1 MKTRIQIKKTRVKRR
16 LERWTPRRG
25 CSRIT
30 AASLLPHDRLFT
42 DPLCHTFEG
51 AWHADPGSFARKCV
65 VIPFKGLCP
74 FPSKFTIL
82 CVTFLYSVGVTETV
96 ICIQDF
102 ATSLINNIFS
112 LLKRMGNKL
121 ATRSHLDRSDQRR
134 YMFSDPLP
142 TCPLTPKSPL
152 SPLLD
157 SILPKISHLK
167 SDHSFLTIG
176 NHRILIRNNS

>member
-1 MKTRIQIKKTRVKRR
+1 MIVSSPTHCAIPLRVRG
-16 LERWTPRRG
+16 TPTLAL
-25 CSRIT
+25 SRE
-30 AASLLPHDRLFT
+30 S
-42 DPLCHTFEG
+42 
-51 AWHADPGSFARKCV
+51 AWSFHSKVSVRFRPSSRFCV
-65 VIPFKGLCP
+65 SHSSTL
-74 FPSKFTIL
+74 
-82 CVTFLYSVGVTETV
+82 VGVTETV